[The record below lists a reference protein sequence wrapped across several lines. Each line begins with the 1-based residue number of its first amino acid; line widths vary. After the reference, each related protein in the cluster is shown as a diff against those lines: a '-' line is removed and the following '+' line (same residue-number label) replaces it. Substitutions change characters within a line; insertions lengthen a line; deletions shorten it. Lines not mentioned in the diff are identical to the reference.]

1 MASNPTYQETGSDL
15 IAAAQRAAS
24 SVIIAL
30 LISHPTGAAAA
41 ESTTADLV
49 IKQQTE
55 ADWGDPRWS
64 QTDLGNFHASIVAL
78 PNSSI
83 AKGLSV
89 RLGEK
94 GEAAVVYD
102 TASLTLHAGWTG
114 GFLKFN
120 GARYGL
126 IQAPQP
132 DGELRFVASP
142 SPAWG
147 MNEVKW
153 RGLHVQGPRVV
164 LDYEVGGVGV
174 KESPWHEAAAG
185 VAAFTRVLEVGGR
198 SQALT
203 LSLLDGKG
211 HDFATRQIDGVTVA
225 TRAAPN
231 GLIAVATQGD
241 TAMLRWSDEV
251 LQLELPS
258 AGPSRIK
265 VFISNCAAEDL
276 PRFAALVKQSPLV
289 GGRAALAT
297 AGPTRW
303 HSLTTRGQPGVGND
317 AYLIDT
323 LTVPYENPWKAL
335 FFTSGVDFL
344 PNGDA
349 AVCTLHGDVWLVS
362 GIDSQL
368 DRLTWRRFATGL
380 FQPLGLRVRN
390 GKVFVLGRDQ
400 ITRLHDE
407 NGDGEADF
415 YENFFNGI
423 RTSTGGHDFVT
434 SLELDAQG
442 NFYFVDPNGLH
453 RLLADGSKLE
463 TLASGWRNPN
473 GMGASPDGRILT
485 VAPQQGQWT
494 PSSAIAE
501 AQPGGWYG
509 YGGPKVTPERPLGFD
524 PPLCWIPH
532 SVDNSGGSQLW
543 VTSER
548 WGPLAG
554 QLLHFSFG
562 RCAHFLVLREVVD
575 GTAQGALVPLPG
587 RFLSGAMRGAFNPLD
602 GQLYVVGARG
612 WQTSA
617 TQDGCLQ
624 RVRYTGRDPLVP
636 IAYHAHRNGLRL
648 TFTAKLDRVTAE
660 DAGSYAM
667 TQWNYRYAAQ
677 YGSKDYSVLDPNQ
690 EGRDPVEIRSAKLLP
705 DGKTVFLEIP
715 TLGPVMQWDL
725 QYSLDTTDGKAL
737 RSRLH
742 GTINKLAEAFRP

>member
-1 MASNPTYQETGSDL
+1 M
-15 IAAAQRAAS
+15 
-24 SVIIAL
+24 IIAL
-30 LISHPTGAAAA
+30 LISHPNGASAA
-41 ESTTADLV
+41 ESTTALPV
-49 IKQQTE
+49 IEQQTE

-78 PNSSI
+78 PKGSI

-102 TASLTLHAGWTG
+102 TAALTLQAGWTG

-126 IQAPQP
+126 INAPQP
-132 DGELRFVASP
+132 DGELRFVAPASP
-142 SPAWG
+142 VWG
-147 MNEVKW
+147 TNEVKW
-153 RGLHVQGPRVV
+153 RGLHVQGPRVI

-185 VAAFTRVLEVGGR
+185 VAAFTRVLEMSGR
-198 SQALT
+198 PQAMT
-203 LSLLDGKG
+203 LSLLAGKG
-211 HDFATRQIDGVTVA
+211 RDFAMQQIDGITVA
-225 TRAAPN
+225 TLAGPN
-231 GLIAVATQGD
+231 GLIAVATQG
-241 TAMLRWSDEV
+241 AAAEFRWSDEA
-251 LQLELPS
+251 LRLELPA
-258 AGPSRIK
+258 AGPSRLKI
-265 VFISNCAAEDL
+265 FIASCSSGEL
-276 PRFAALVKQSPLV
+276 PQFATLVKQS
-289 GGRAALAT
+289 AT
-297 AGPTRW
+297 AADLARLAKAGPARW
-303 HSLTTRGQPGVGND
+303 HPLTTRGQPGTGND

-323 LTVPYENPWKAL
+323 VTVPYENPWKAL

-362 GIDSQL
+362 GIDSEL

-380 FQPLGLRVRN
+380 FQPLGLRVRD

-407 NGDGEADF
+407 NGDGEADY

-423 RTSTGGHDFVT
+423 RTSAGGHDFVT

-463 TLASGWRNPN
+463 TVASGWRNPN

-509 YGGPKVTPERPLGFD
+509 YGGPKVTPERPLGYD

-532 SVDNSGGSQLW
+532 NVDNSGGSQLW

-562 RCAHFLVLREVVD
+562 RCAHFLVLRDVVD
-575 GTAQGALVPLPG
+575 GTAQGALAPLPG

-602 GQLYVVGARG
+602 GQLYVVGSRG

-624 RVRYTGRDPLVP
+624 RVRYTGKDPLLP
-636 IAYHAHRNGLRL
+636 IAYHAHRDGLRL
-648 TFTAKLDRVTAE
+648 TFTAQLDRATAE
-660 DAGSYAM
+660 DAGSYAL
-667 TQWNYRYAAQ
+667 TQWNYRYTAA

-690 EGRDPVEIRSAKLLP
+690 EGRDPLEIRSAKLLP
-705 DGKTVFLEIP
+705 DGRTVFLEIP
-715 TLGPVMQWDL
+715 ALGPVMQWEL
-725 QYSLDTTDGKAL
+725 QYNLDTTDGQAL
-737 RSRLH
+737 RSRLY
-742 GTINKLAEAFRP
+742 GTINKLAEEFRP